1 MLTKLRK
8 ITDIKIDHSNK
19 ELATIK
25 KKRLKHFTSLLD
37 QKRKMI

>member
-25 KKRLKHFTSLLD
+25 KKKIKNRSFNF
-37 QKRKMI
+37 

>member
-8 ITDIKIDHSNK
+8 ITDIKTDHCNK

-25 KKRLKHFTSLLD
+25 KNKIIGFLR
-37 QKRKMI
+37 